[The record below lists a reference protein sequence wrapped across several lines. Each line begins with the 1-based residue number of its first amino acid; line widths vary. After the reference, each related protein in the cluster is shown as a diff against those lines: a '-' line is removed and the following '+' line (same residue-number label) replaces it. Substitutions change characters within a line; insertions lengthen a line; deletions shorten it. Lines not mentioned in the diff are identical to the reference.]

1 MFLSSMQLSNTL
13 PTLKHV
19 LLIYFSYFSE
29 SEEEERM
36 YVIERD
42 VGDD

>member
-13 PTLKHV
+13 PTLK
-19 LLIYFSYFSE
+19 LIYFSYFSE